1 MIYLT
6 RNQIGKLSKKF
17 LPFSDSTSEDLP
29 LLQLLRLSLFQVS
42 VGLATVMLV
51 GTLNRVMIVELGVSA
66 SLVALMVAIPVLIAP
81 FRAFLG
87 FRSDNYRSA
96 IGWKRIPYIW
106 YGTLLQFGGL
116 AIMPFS
122 MIVLSGDQTVGPTWA
137 GEVLVGIAF
146 LFTGMGIHMTQTV
159 GLALAADRATE
170 ETRPRVVAL
179 LYVMFLLGMGFSA
192 LILGALLADFS
203 KFRLIQVVQGAAV
216 VTLVL
221 NLVAVWRQEQVSP
234 QSKSERGA
242 PKPKFLETW
251 RYFTKDKKIYT
262 FMLVVFT
269 GTMAFSMQ
277 DILLEPYGGQVLGL
291 SVSATTLL
299 TAVWVLG
306 ALIGLALAARKFSQ
320 GNSPIKFCLLSLI
333 VGLVGFS
340 GIIFSYPTGLMALY
354 FLGTGLIGFGAGL
367 FAVCTLTI
375 SMSVKENKD
384 IGRGMALGVW
394 GASQATGAGVGI
406 AVGGFARDLV
416 NGLALSG
423 DLGVAMNDTATGY
436 LFVYHFEIL
445 LIFITIIFLG
455 PLSQEINKQYRL
467 NTIKRGNFGLSEL
480 PS

>member
-17 LPFSDSTSEDLP
+17 LPFSDSTSKDLP

-87 FRSDNYRSA
+87 FRSDTYRSA

-179 LYVMFLLGMGFSA
+179 LYVMFLLGMGVSA

-234 QSKSERGA
+234 QSKSERVA
-242 PKPKFLETW
+242 PKPKFLDTW

-277 DILLEPYGGQVLGL
+277 DILLEPYGGEVLGL

-299 TAVWVLG
+299 TAIWVLG
-306 ALIGLALAARKFSQ
+306 ALFGLALAARKFSQ
-320 GNSPIKFCLLSLI
+320 GSSPAKFCLLSLI

-340 GIIFSYPTGLMALY
+340 GIIFSYPTGLMVLY
-354 FLGTGLIGFGAGL
+354 FFGNRADW
-367 FAVCTLTI
+367 FW
-375 SMSVKENKD
+375 
-384 IGRGMALGVW
+384 GRSICSLYTNYFYDGE
-394 GASQATGAGVGI
+394 
-406 AVGGFARDLV
+406 R
-416 NGLALSG
+416 
-423 DLGVAMNDTATGY
+423 
-436 LFVYHFEIL
+436 E
-445 LIFITIIFLG
+445 
-455 PLSQEINKQYRL
+455 
-467 NTIKRGNFGLSEL
+467 
-480 PS
+480 